1 MDTVE
6 LAIMV
11 SDTVTEFTTTVD
23 FTEGECT
30 VKTIVKTNSSTEMIV
45 ESSVP

>member
-23 FTEGECT
+23 FTEGEFT